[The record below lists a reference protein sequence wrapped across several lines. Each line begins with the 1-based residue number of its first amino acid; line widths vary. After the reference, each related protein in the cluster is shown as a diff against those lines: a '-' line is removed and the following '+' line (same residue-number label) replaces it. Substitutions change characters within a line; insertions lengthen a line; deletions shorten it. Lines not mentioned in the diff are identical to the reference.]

1 MATQIQEAKSTDTG
15 NDDDDAAF
23 RERVRAVLAA
33 NCSRAGER
41 PGTIG
46 DDDPE
51 GVATAKAFQASLADA
66 GLAGLTFPTEYGGAG
81 LTTRHLEL
89 FNQEVHGWY
98 LPNMPL
104 SISHGMCLP
113 MLNQFGTPEQKA
125 RFMPDNI
132 SGATIWCQMFSEPG
146 AGSDVAGLSTRATR
160 DGDEWIIEGQK
171 VWTSGAHYCDYGILV
186 ARTDSSQPKHKGL
199 TMFIVDMRQ
208 EGVEVR
214 PLRQISGG
222 SGFNEVFF
230 TEARVPVDWQL
241 GDLGQGWNL
250 AISMLMFERVSI
262 GAGGGSGLNAD
273 RSPGLIQ
280 AARALGHGDD
290 PVLRQGLADLW
301 IREQIKG
308 YIGQRIRTAVA
319 AGRVPGPEGSLAKL
333 NGSLLSRR
341 VRDVSLAIA
350 GTAAQAWDADDAQ
363 GDRWAMGCLSTAGI
377 SIAGGTD
384 EVQRNIIGE
393 RVLGLPKEPDPY
405 KGVAWEEIPR
415 S

>member
-1 MATQIQEAKSTDTG
+1 MAAQSELSNETELGGAEVAD
-15 NDDDDAAF
+15 F
-23 RERVRAVLAA
+23 RRRVAEFLEA
-33 NCSRAGER
+33 NCSRAGDR
-41 PGTIG
+41 SGIVG
-46 DDDPE
+46 DEDPE
-51 GVATAKAFQASLADA
+51 GVATAKAFQRAMVDA
-66 GLAGLTFPTEYGGAG
+66 GLAGLTFPTEFGGAG
-81 LTTRHLEL
+81 LTSRHQEQ
-89 FNQEVHGWY
+89 FNREVQGWY

-160 DGDEWIIEGQK
+160 DGDEWLIEGQK

-186 ARTDSSQPKHKGL
+186 ARTDSSMPKHKGL

-230 TEARVPVDWQL
+230 TEARVPADWQL

-250 AISMLMFERVSI
+250 ALSMLMFERVSI
-262 GAGGGSGLNAD
+262 GAGGGSGFNAD
-273 RSPGLIQ
+273 RSPSLIS
-280 AARALGHGDD
+280 AAQALGQSDD

-308 YIGQRIRTAVA
+308 YIGQRIRAAVA

-333 NGSLLSRR
+333 NGSLLARR
-341 VRDVSLAIA
+341 VRDVSMAIA
-350 GTAAQAWDADDAQ
+350 GSAAQAWDAEDAD
-363 GDRWAMGCLSTAGI
+363 GGRWATGCLSTAGI

-405 KGVAWEEIPR
+405 KGIAWESIPR
-415 S
+415 N

>member
-1 MATQIQEAKSTDTG
+1 MATQSELSNETELGGAEVAD
-15 NDDDDAAF
+15 F
-23 RERVRAVLAA
+23 RRRVAEFLEA
-33 NCSRAGER
+33 NCSRAGDR
-41 PGTIG
+41 SGTVG
-46 DDDPE
+46 DEDPE
-51 GVATAKAFQASLADA
+51 GVATAKAFQRAMVDA
-66 GLAGLTFPTEYGGAG
+66 GLAGLTFPTEFGGAG
-81 LTTRHLEL
+81 LTSRHQEQ
-89 FNQEVHGWY
+89 FNREVQGWY

-132 SGATIWCQMFSEPG
+132 SGASIWCQMFSEPG

-186 ARTDSSQPKHKGL
+186 ARTDSSMPKHKGL

-230 TEARVPVDWQL
+230 TEARVPADWQL

-250 AISMLMFERVSI
+250 AVSMLMFERVSI
-262 GAGGGSGLNAD
+262 GAGGGSGFNAD
-273 RSPGLIQ
+273 RSPGLIS
-280 AARALGHGDD
+280 AAQALGHGDD

-333 NGSLLSRR
+333 NGSLLARR
-341 VRDVSLAIA
+341 VRDVSMAIA
-350 GTAAQAWDADDAQ
+350 GSAAQAWDAEDAE
-363 GDRWAMGCLSTAGI
+363 GSRWATGCLSTAGI

-405 KGVAWEEIPR
+405 KGVAWESIPR

>member
-1 MATQIQEAKSTDTG
+1 
-15 NDDDDAAF
+15 
-23 RERVRAVLAA
+23 
-33 NCSRAGER
+33 
-41 PGTIG
+41 
-46 DDDPE
+46 
-51 GVATAKAFQASLADA
+51 
-66 GLAGLTFPTEYGGAG
+66 
-81 LTTRHLEL
+81 
-89 FNQEVHGWY
+89 
-98 LPNMPL
+98 
-104 SISHGMCLP
+104 
-113 MLNQFGTPEQKA
+113 
-125 RFMPDNI
+125 MPDNI

-186 ARTDSSQPKHKGL
+186 ARTDSSMPKHKGL

-405 KGVAWEEIPR
+405 KGAAWEEIPR